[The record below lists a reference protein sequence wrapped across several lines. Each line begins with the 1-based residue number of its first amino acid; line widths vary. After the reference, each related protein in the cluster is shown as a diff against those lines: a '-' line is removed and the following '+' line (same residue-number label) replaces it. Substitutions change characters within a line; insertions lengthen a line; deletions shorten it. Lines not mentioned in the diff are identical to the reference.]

1 MTTAL
6 DLLKEAHVLLYLAAQ
21 DSLSEH
27 GRAKAS
33 DLSVRLTA
41 HIARESA
48 QVESV
53 APPDQRQAVV
63 DAIASAL
70 GDAYDCTRVWAAW
83 CAGTMTEDDFVQVA
97 EQEDRL
103 LEIADAAIAAMP
115 SAAPQPAPAV
125 PTGWKLVPV
134 EPTERMIAEVEGAAR
149 IGGIWTAASAYRA
162 MLEVAPTP
170 PKGE

>member
-1 MTTAL
+1 MTTL
-6 DLLKEAHVLLYLAAQ
+6 DLLKEARDLLAHSRAYIDATPHG
-21 DSLSEH
+21 DNCFVSSHYEGDPGDGCNCGKESLTDAFFND
-27 GRAKAS
+27 GD
-33 DLSVRLTA
+33 DLIARLDA
-41 HIARESA
+41 HLARESA

-103 LEIADAAIAAMP
+103 LEIADAAIAAML
-115 SAAPQPAPAV
+115 SA
-125 PTGWKLVPV
+125 
-134 EPTERMIAEVEGAAR
+134 
-149 IGGIWTAASAYRA
+149 
-162 MLEVAPTP
+162 APTP